1 MLGASRDALALCQD
15 ALDARRADPGFT
27 ALPGELLAV
36 AALLDREAAMR
47 TMLADAGQ
55 PAASRTAL
63 VRELL
68 GGRVGALAVTVV
80 EQVVDLRWSS
90 DLDLVLGIERL
101 AFQASFTNAEST
113 GTLDATEDELFSF
126 GRALDASPDLQM
138 ALTDPA
144 QSSQT
149 KAAIVSDLLSG
160 RTSDSTREVLEYV
173 VGHLHGQRIDS
184 AVDELIALAA
194 RQRERLV
201 AEVTVAAPLDDDQR
215 RRLSDVLTRLK
226 GRTVRL
232 NVDVDPAVM
241 GGVHVRVGDE
251 VIDGTVSA
259 RLEQARRVV
268 LG

>member
-1 MLGASRDALALCQD
+1 MLGASRDALAVCQD

-36 AALLDREAAMR
+36 AALLDREASLR

-55 PAASRTAL
+55 PAAARAAL
-63 VRELL
+63 VQEVL
-68 GGRVGALAVTVV
+68 GGRVGALAVSVV
-80 EQVVDLRWSS
+80 AEAVDKRWSS
-90 DLDLVLGIERL
+90 DLDLLLGIEQL
-101 AFQASFTNAEST
+101 AFQASFTNAEAS
-113 GTLDATEDELFSF
+113 GTLDATEDELFTF

-138 ALTDPA
+138 TLTDPA
-144 QSSQT
+144 HSAQT
-149 KAAIVSDLLSG
+149 KAAVVRDLLAG
-160 RTSDSTREVLEYV
+160 RTSDATREVLEYV
-173 VGHLHGQRIDS
+173 VGHLHGQRIDA
-184 AVDELIALAA
+184 AVDDLIALAA

-201 AEVTVAAPLDDDQR
+201 AEVTVAAPIDDDQR
-215 RRLSDVLTRLK
+215 RRLADVLSRLK

-232 NVDVDPAVM
+232 NVDVDPAVL